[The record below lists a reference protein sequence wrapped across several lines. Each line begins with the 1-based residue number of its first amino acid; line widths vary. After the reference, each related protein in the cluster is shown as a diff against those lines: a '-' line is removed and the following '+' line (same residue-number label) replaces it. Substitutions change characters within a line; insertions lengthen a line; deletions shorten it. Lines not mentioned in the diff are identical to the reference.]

1 MRYLLHFSLDV
12 IRYFHEVVNEKNR
25 AERKEPMKVF
35 TELQGKF
42 RHPQWYLDPELAIFD
57 TVLEL
62 HPGLL
67 DVVKEDVLAV
77 GKNNGL
83 GRQDSPTVEQVVRAA
98 IYKEVKGLSYAELEY
113 HQYDSKMCEVFL
125 QLTKCFCESVWQKY
139 ISAISADSL
148 DRLLKALNCLAID
161 AGLEDLQKLRMDTT
175 VVETD
180 IHYPTNN
187 ALMWDCIR
195 TSTRIVHQFMEES
208 VADLVRDYTKQAK
221 IYYFRINVTQ
231 DKTERRD
238 LFASQFRVFDRC
250 LRQTRRVLEHLRP
263 RYESLEPGDQQRV
276 EYLQELLPKME
287 TIRDVAY
294 RREIMGDQ
302 VPPEGKL
309 FSIYEEHTEMIVK
322 GKGHVLFGRKASFA
336 SGRSGLILQAAVL
349 EDMTDGESFEPT
361 LEEVIASYQKVPRD
375 VATDGAYA
383 SRHNQKVAQKLG
395 IKNIV
400 FNKVIGS
407 LQNITSS
414 VQMET
419 RLKKWR
425 SGIEAVISNLKRG
438 FNLRRCSWKG
448 EAHFEAKVFWSVLA
462 YNLRVLGRL
471 FLRKLARQL
480 T

>member
-1 MRYLLHFSLDV
+1 
-12 IRYFHEVVNEKNR
+12 
-25 AERKEPMKVF
+25 MKVF
-35 TELQGKF
+35 TELQEKF
-42 RHPQWYLDPELAIFD
+42 RHPHWHLDPELAIFD

-62 HPGLL
+62 HPELL
-67 DVVKEDVLAV
+67 DVVKDEVLAV
-77 GKNNGL
+77 GKHNGL
-83 GRQDSPTVEQVVRAA
+83 GRQDSPSVEQVVRAA

-113 HQYDSKMCEVFL
+113 QQYDSKMCEVFL
-125 QLTKCFCESVWQKY
+125 QVTKCFCDSVWQKY

-161 AGLEDLQKLRMDTT
+161 AGLEDLRKLRMDTT

-195 TSTRIVHQFMEES
+195 TSTRILHQFTEES
-208 VADLVRDYTKQAK
+208 VADVVRDYTKQAK
-221 IYYFRINVTQ
+221 TYYFRINVTK
-231 DKTERRD
+231 DKSERRA
-238 LFASQFRVFDRC
+238 LFACQFRLFDRC
-250 LRQTRRVLEHLRP
+250 LRQTRRVLEGLQP
-263 RYESLEPGDQQRV
+263 RYESLDRGDQQRV
-276 EYLQELLPKME
+276 EHLQALLPKME

-294 RREIMGDQ
+294 RREIMGEQ
-302 VPPEGKL
+302 VPPDDKL

-322 GKGHVLFGRKASFA
+322 GKGNVLFGRKASFA

-361 LEEVIASYQKVPRD
+361 LEDVIVSYQKVPRD

-383 SRHNQKVAQKLG
+383 SRHNQDVAQDLG
-395 IKNIV
+395 VKNIV
-400 FNKVIGS
+400 FNKVVGS

-414 VQMET
+414 LQMET

-425 SGIEAVISNLKRG
+425 SGMEAVISNLKRG
-438 FNLRRCSWKG
+438 FGLRRCVWKG
-448 EAHFEAKVFWSVLA
+448 EAHFEAKVFWSVIA
-462 YNLRVLGRL
+462 YNLRVMGRL
-471 FLRKLARQL
+471 FLRKLMRQL